1 MSARAPEQ
9 SREGGVS
16 QLGLASLETT
26 FGVVIAGTT
35 LVGAAPPRPG
45 QNPTG
50 RRRRGP
56 DEPCKQMAHFWDSQG
71 KHGRSSGKSRRSR
84 GRGGETLCRTNP
96 CQESKSHQHKRDVS
110 VPASEAAHLR
120 VIQSDVFSIFK
131 ILFNVP
137 ACANGRNHL
146 WQGGPLR
153 GKNEGVRFLVG
164 IGEAT
169 TNEHPMAPIIFP
181 SM

>member
-26 FGVVIAGTT
+26 FRVVIAGTT

-50 RRRRGP
+50 RLRRGP

-71 KHGRSSGKSRRSR
+71 KHGRSSGSPEGAGGEGERRSVAQIPVKKAR
-84 GRGGETLCRTNP
+84 ATST
-96 CQESKSHQHKRDVS
+96 S
-110 VPASEAAHLR
+110 VMCLYQPVKLR
-120 VIQSDVFSIFK
+120 SGSRMM
-131 ILFNVP
+131 VP
-137 ACANGRNHL
+137 SSR
-146 WQGGPLR
+146 PLR
-153 GKNEGVRFLVG
+153 TARARFRACSLK
-164 IGEAT
+164 
-169 TNEHPMAPIIFP
+169 PF
-181 SM
+181 